1 MLKNYRTI
9 KENGVHEIE
18 IKKSRFITHMFRVND
33 ETEAKAYLAEIKKE
47 HYKATHSCSAYLI
60 GAKNEIQRANDD
72 GEPSG
77 TAGVPMLESLK
88 LMALQNVIAITT
100 RYFGGIKL
108 GAGGLIRA
116 YSNSVSEAAHHI
128 GIVRG
133 TLQQALQFHLAYN
146 QLDIV
151 QNYFSEQPYQL
162 DDLTYGVDIAATT
175 YVDTADLEKIQAA
188 LTELL
193 NGRIQFEVGEA
204 RYREVPIDV

>member
-193 NGRIQFEVGEA
+193 NGRIQFEIGEA